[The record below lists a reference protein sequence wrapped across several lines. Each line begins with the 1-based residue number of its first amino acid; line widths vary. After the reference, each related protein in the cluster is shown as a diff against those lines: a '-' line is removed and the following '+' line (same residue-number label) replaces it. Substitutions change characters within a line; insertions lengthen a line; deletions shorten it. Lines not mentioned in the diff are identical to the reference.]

1 MKKGH
6 VDWARVDWPAPL
18 RDAVLRWG
26 TPVGVEDARKDWA
39 RLIDSAQEGVPTL
52 ITYQRSGWMWAVL
65 VPPTELYEP
74 PALLP
79 SHQVSEAR
87 PKIAELLQAAHA
99 GMPQL
104 LRRHNTAVAALMS
117 AAPDERL
124 NVEELLRAGATLTLE
139 HDPGDPGDASEDG
152 NVGRPPQPETF
163 RATAVDPSGARV
175 GGGIGTSVAHAL
187 ARLRRPPAEPPVEY
201 GEAAHQR
208 DRQP

>member
-1 MKKGH
+1 MTKGH
-6 VDWARVDWPAPL
+6 VDWAHVDWPAPL

-39 RLIDSAQEGVPTL
+39 RLIDSAQAGVPTL
-52 ITYQRSGWMWAVL
+52 ITYERSGWRWAVL
-65 VPPTELYEP
+65 VPLTELDEP
-74 PALLP
+74 QAVLP

-117 AAPDERL
+117 AAPNERL
-124 NVEELLRAGATLTLE
+124 NVEELLRARATLTLE
-139 HDPGDPGDASEDG
+139 HDPGDPGDVSGNG

-163 RATAVDPSGARV
+163 RAIAVDPSGAH
-175 GGGIGTSVAHAL
+175 IGAGTGASVVHAL
-187 ARLRRPPAEPPVEY
+187 ARLHRPPAEPPIEFD
-201 GEAAHQR
+201 EA
-208 DRQP
+208 PPI

>member
-6 VDWARVDWPAPL
+6 VDWANVDWPAPL

-39 RLIDSAQEGVPTL
+39 RLIDAAQAGVPTL
-52 ITYQRSGWMWAVL
+52 ITYERSGWMWAVL
-65 VPPTELYEP
+65 VPLTELDEP
-74 PALLP
+74 QAVLP
-79 SHQVSEAR
+79 SYQVSEAR
-87 PKIAELLQAAHA
+87 PKIAELLQAALA

-139 HDPGDPGDASEDG
+139 YDPGNLGDLIDDG

-163 RATAVDPSGARV
+163 RAIAVDPSGAH
-175 GGGIGTSVAHAL
+175 IGTGTGASVAHAL
-187 ARLRRPPAEPPVEY
+187 ARLHRPPAEPPIEY
-201 GEAAHQR
+201 DEAA
-208 DRQP
+208 PV

>member
-6 VDWARVDWPAPL
+6 VDWAYVDWPASL
-18 RDAVLRWG
+18 RDAVVRWG

-39 RLIDSAQEGVPTL
+39 RLIDSAKAGVPTL
-52 ITYQRSGWMWAVL
+52 ITYERSGWMWAVL
-65 VPPTELYEP
+65 VPLTELYEP
-74 PALLP
+74 QAFLP

-104 LRRHNTAVAALMS
+104 LRRHSTAVAALMS

-139 HDPGDPGDASEDG
+139 HDPGDPGDASED
-152 NVGRPPQPETF
+152 NDVGRPPPPKTF
-163 RATAVDPSGARV
+163 RATAVDPSGAHIGAGV
-175 GGGIGTSVAHAL
+175 GTSVADAL
-187 ARLRRPPAEPPVEY
+187 ARLRRTPAEPPAES
-201 GEAAHQR
+201 GASAQ
-208 DRQP
+208 

>member
-6 VDWARVDWPAPL
+6 VDWAHVDWPAPL

-39 RLIDSAQEGVPTL
+39 RFIDSAQAGVPTL
-52 ITYQRSGWMWAVL
+52 ITYERSGWLWAVL
-65 VPPTELYEP
+65 VPLTELYEP
-74 PALLP
+74 QAVLP
-79 SHQVSEAR
+79 SYQVSEAR

-117 AAPDERL
+117 AAPEERL
-124 NVEELLRAGATLTLE
+124 NVEELLRAGATLTLK
-139 HDPGDPGDASEDG
+139 HDPGDPGDVSEDG

-163 RATAVDPSGARV
+163 RAIAIDPSGV
-175 GGGIGTSVAHAL
+175 HIGAGAGSSVTHAL
-187 ARLRRPPAEPPVEY
+187 ARLHRPPAEPLI
-201 GEAAHQR
+201 
-208 DRQP
+208 D